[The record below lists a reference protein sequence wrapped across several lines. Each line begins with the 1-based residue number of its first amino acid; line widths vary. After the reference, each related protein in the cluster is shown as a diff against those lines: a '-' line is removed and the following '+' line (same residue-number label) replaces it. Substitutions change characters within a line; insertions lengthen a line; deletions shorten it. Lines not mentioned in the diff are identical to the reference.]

1 MPTLEN
7 SRAPL
12 TEDTPATRPQLT
24 RTSRNR
30 WAIIAAVLRR
40 ELNARLLTPG
50 YLWST
55 IAFAAIA
62 FLTPAVL
69 HRGDN
74 EAPVIAVTPEVAV
87 QTSLLESGSQGAWS
101 IREVADNTE
110 AEALVANGTIDAFLT
125 PAADGGWSL
134 VSAETL
140 NPALQNSLQTL
151 LETKALTDSAIEA
164 GASPD
169 QLAETVSGATV
180 TPVLL
185 DQIVDMS
192 TLLFALG
199 VGLVTVF
206 IVLLWGATMAAD
218 VVQEKTTRVVE
229 ILLATLRPW
238 QLLAGKILAIT
249 TIGILQVAAVILSTW
264 AGLELFG
271 DGISL
276 EGIPVE
282 VMIVGVISILIGV
295 PLLCSFMAAMAAR
308 VDHPDDVSTATQP
321 VYLLLMVPFAAV
333 VFLAFEMPKS
343 TVMAVLAYLPVT
355 NIFAMPVI
363 VAVDDVEPWQLLA
376 SLVIAL
382 LTLVVA
388 IILAGRIYSNSILR
402 TGAIVS
408 FREAISSTKSVR

>member
-12 TEDTPATRPQLT
+12 TEAPPQQRPQLA

-40 ELNARLLTPG
+40 ELNARLLTPS

-55 IAFAAIA
+55 IAFAAVA

-101 IREVADNTE
+101 IREVADNAE

-125 PAADGGWSL
+125 SAADGGWSL

-140 NPALQNSLQTL
+140 NPGLQNSLQTL

-169 QLAETVSGATV
+169 QLAEAVSGATV

-282 VMIVGVISILIGV
+282 VMVVGVISILIGV